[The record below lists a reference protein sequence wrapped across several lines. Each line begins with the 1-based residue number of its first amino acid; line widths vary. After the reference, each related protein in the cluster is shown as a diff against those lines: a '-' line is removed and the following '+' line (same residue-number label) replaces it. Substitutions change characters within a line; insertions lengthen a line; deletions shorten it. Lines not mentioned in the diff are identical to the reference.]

1 MMSRFFSALDRNLEK
16 VPAICFLGVM
26 VVLASLVVF
35 YRFVLDKGFSA
46 AEELERMAFVW
57 FVYMSVAY
65 AAREGT
71 HIRVEAH
78 LGLVNKKA
86 WRILRIVADGI
97 WIWFNCIIIREGID
111 LVHSMIQFPYESP
124 ALGWSMAFPYLIIPI
139 SFTLMSVRII
149 PHMVREIKGLKE

>member
-1 MMSRFFSALDRNLEK
+1 
-16 VPAICFLGVM
+16 M
-26 VVLASLVVF
+26 VVLLSKIVF
-35 YRFVLDKGFSA
+35 FRFVLLKGSSA

-78 LGLVNKKA
+78 LTRLNKKA
-86 WRILRIVADGI
+86 WKILRVAADGI
-97 WIWFNCIIIREGID
+97 WIWFNYIIVREGIG
-111 LVHSMIQFPYESP
+111 LVHSMIIHPYDSP
-124 ALGWSMAFPYLIIPI
+124 ALGLPMAYAYSLVPI

-149 PHMVREIKGLKE
+149 PHILRELKGLKE